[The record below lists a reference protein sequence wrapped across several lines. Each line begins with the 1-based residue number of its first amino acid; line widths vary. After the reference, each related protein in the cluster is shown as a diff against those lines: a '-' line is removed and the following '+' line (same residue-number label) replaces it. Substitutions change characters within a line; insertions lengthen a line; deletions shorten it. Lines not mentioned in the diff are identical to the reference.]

1 MLELHKVSKK
11 FGGVTAVDDCTL
23 RIREGKITALIG
35 PNGSGKTTLFNL
47 ISGIEQADSGSIV
60 FNEFDINN
68 LSIESIAE
76 KGIARS
82 FQKPRLFS
90 NLTVRENLDLARDRN
105 NTLFW
110 KNFLFMRNQDGK
122 VQNDLLKKFGI
133 HHIADIRADSISY
146 GQRKLTEIARTIM
159 MAHSLLLLDE
169 PVAGVNRKIKDKLVR
184 LFMELKE
191 QKKTLLLI
199 EHDMR
204 FTLNVADIIIYMDK
218 GRVVTQGSPAEI
230 QKNLQIADAYLSLRD
245 PKISQERCS

>member
-11 FGGVTAVDDCTL
+11 FGGVTAVDDCTF
-23 RIREGKITALIG
+23 RIQKGKITAIIG

-60 FNEFDINN
+60 FNGSDITK
-68 LSIESIAE
+68 LSVEAIAG
-76 KGIARS
+76 KGISRS
-82 FQKPRLFS
+82 FQKTRLFA
-90 NLTVRENLDLARDRN
+90 NLTVRENLDLARDRD

-110 KNFLFMRNQDGK
+110 KNFIFRRNHDGK
-122 VQNDLLKKFGI
+122 AQNDLLKKLGI
-133 HHIADIRADSISY
+133 QHIADLRADSVSY

-159 MAHSLLLLDE
+159 MPHSLLLLDE

-218 GRVVTQGSPAEI
+218 GSVVTQGSPAEI
-230 QKNLQIADAYLSLRD
+230 QKNLQVADAYLSQRD
-245 PKISQERCS
+245 PGIPQETCS